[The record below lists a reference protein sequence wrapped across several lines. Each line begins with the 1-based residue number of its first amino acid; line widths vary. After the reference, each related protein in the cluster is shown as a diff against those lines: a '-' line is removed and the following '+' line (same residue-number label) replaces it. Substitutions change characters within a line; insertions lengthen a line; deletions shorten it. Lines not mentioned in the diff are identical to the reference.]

1 MLVPCSV
8 SILQLSHSIF
18 WTFTQPDPD
27 DLIFKSRSEKKK
39 NQVSTTVNE
48 LQSISVS
55 RRNPAPQFTEFWK
68 EHSCQQ
74 PLSKGKGSP
83 PQQQDQM

>member
-27 DLIFKSRSEKKK
+27 DWIFKSTNEKKK
-39 NQVSTTVNE
+39 IQVTMANGSKAFKY
-48 LQSISVS
+48 
-55 RRNPAPQFTEFWK
+55 PAEIQFLSHVHNATEFWK
-68 EHSCQQ
+68 EHSCQ
-74 PLSKGKGSP
+74 
-83 PQQQDQM
+83 

>member
-27 DLIFKSRSEKKK
+27 DWIFKSTNEKE
-39 NQVSTTVNE
+39 NQVTMANGSKAFKYPIEIQFLSHVHD
-48 LQSISVS
+48 
-55 RRNPAPQFTEFWK
+55 FTEFWK
-68 EHSCQQ
+68 EHSC
-74 PLSKGKGSP
+74 
-83 PQQQDQM
+83 